1 MSAKIS
7 PAMLAVI
14 ELVMQ
19 AAASPRGLSV
29 MDLDED
35 SVQVHKAITIQRRKG
50 LLFVAKISHKKT
62 RYFDTQARADACVA
76 VTPKPK
82 SHGWGVVIKAGPR
95 FDHSAPLIFTPKTKY
110 TIAPTPPR
118 ALRSNTYLEFA

>member
-1 MSAKIS
+1 MSLTSMVLAAVARPGGMLVTDI
-7 PAMLAVI
+7 PADPKLVHGVI
-14 ELVMQ
+14 Q
-19 AAASPRGLSV
+19 R
-29 MDLDED
+29 
-35 SVQVHKAITIQRRKG
+35 QRRKG
-50 LLFVAKISHKKT
+50 RVFIAKISHRKC

-118 ALRSNTYLEFA
+118 ALKSNTYLEFA